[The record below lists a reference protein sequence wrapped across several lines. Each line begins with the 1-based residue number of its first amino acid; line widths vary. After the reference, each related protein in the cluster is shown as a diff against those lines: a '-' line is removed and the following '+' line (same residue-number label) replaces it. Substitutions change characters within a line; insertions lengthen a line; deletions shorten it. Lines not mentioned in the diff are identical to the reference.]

1 LKIIPVNLK
10 DKTMMKQ
17 LMIIP
22 CLLWSGAVL
31 AAGPAKLPA
40 LKAKHAVAGNL
51 TTEEYVMA
59 NGLTVFLTPNKKA
72 PNVSVIHWVNAG
84 SLHESAGISGIAHL
98 FEHMMFRPLAPG
110 EDDFSTKLRK
120 LGGDYN
126 ANTRFE
132 STVYT
137 TTVPDQQLAAV
148 LKHEADRFKRLKVT
162 KELLDTERKAVW
174 SEYSTKLDANPV
186 FDLWYQVYKAGFPG
200 HPFGWHIVGFREDL
214 EKIIADDCNQF
225 FSRYYRPNNTGLF
238 IAGNIDVKATL
249 AAVVSNYGDWQPGEA
264 SKMPPPFKH
273 DDKYVQREGVLPSE
287 AQNYLIGFRTPP
299 LSARENPDL
308 AIQRVVNHLFFGSD
322 YSLAKRRFVHDK
334 KIASEAS
341 DFNFDYDNGMLR
353 LFLVMLPGAT
363 TDQVVSEVNALADD
377 FARLS
382 DDEFNSYL
390 NEVRILTAE
399 GLQRNKTINMEM
411 ALYWGK
417 SGGPA
422 SLHDF
427 VTGRTKISRSDVA
440 AFVEKYFKKD
450 NMVVVRSKQEK
461 SSH

>member
-1 LKIIPVNLK
+1 MKASVLIISS
-10 DKTMMKQ
+10 
-17 LMIIP
+17 
-22 CLLWSGAVL
+22 LLPLFAWTAL
-31 AAGPAKLPA
+31 AAKGQPLPA
-40 LKAKHAVAGNL
+40 LKAKHAVAGDL
-51 TTEEYVMA
+51 TTEEYVLE
-59 NGLTVFLTPNKKA
+59 NGLSVFLTPNKKA

-84 SLHESAGISGIAHL
+84 SLHESPGISGIAHL

-137 TTVPDQQLAAV
+137 TTVPDEQLTAV
-148 LKHEADRFKRLKVT
+148 LKHEADRFQKLKVT

-214 EKIIADDCNQF
+214 EKISADDCNKF

-249 AAVVSNYGDWQPGEA
+249 AAVVANYGSWQKGEA
-264 SKMPPPFKH
+264 SKMPPAFKH
-273 DDKYVQREGVLPSE
+273 DNKFVFQEGVLASE
-287 AQNYLIGFRTPP
+287 ARNYLIGYRTPP
-299 LSARENPDL
+299 LSAKENPEL
-308 AIQRVVNHLFFGSD
+308 AIQKVVNHIFFGSD

-334 KIASEAS
+334 KVASEAS
-341 DFNFDYDNGMLR
+341 DFNFSYDNGMLR
-353 LFLVMLPGAT
+353 LFLVMLPGAST
-363 TDQVVSEVNALADD
+363 EGVVADVEALNGD
-377 FARLS
+377 FAKLS
-382 DDEFNSYL
+382 DEEFSAYL
-390 NEVRILTAE
+390 NEVRIGSAE
-399 GLQRNKTINMEM
+399 DLQRNKTINMDL
-411 ALYWGK
+411 ALHWGK

-427 VTGRTKISRSDVA
+427 VAGKTKISRKEVA
-440 AFVEKYFKKD
+440 DFVGAYFKKE
-450 NMVVVRSKQEK
+450 NMVVVTNKQEK
-461 SSH
+461 PSH